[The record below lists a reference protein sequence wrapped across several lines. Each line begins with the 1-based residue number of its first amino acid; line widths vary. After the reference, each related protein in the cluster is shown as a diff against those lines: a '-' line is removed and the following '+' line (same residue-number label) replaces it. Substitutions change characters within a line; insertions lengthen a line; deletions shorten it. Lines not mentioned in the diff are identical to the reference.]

1 MVQGLRRTQPRN
13 RSVPPERRALLCSTG
28 HQLPYLQSN
37 ALRSGSPSLIAPAT
51 HTFAVAAACR
61 PLLPCTVQRIRLF
74 VRYWLPVLVWMG
86 VIFSA
91 SGDSN
96 SAARSSRII
105 GPLVRWL
112 LPDLSEEAVHAVVLF
127 VRKCGHVAE
136 YAVLA
141 LLLWRVV
148 RRPVKPGSAPWRWS
162 EAGLALAVA
171 ALYAAS
177 DELHQAFVPSRQ
189 GSVRDVLLDTSGAAL
204 ALLCLWAVGR
214 LRKRW

>member
-1 MVQGLRRTQPRN
+1 M
-13 RSVPPERRALLCSTG
+13 S
-28 HQLPYLQSN
+28 
-37 ALRSGSPSLIAPAT
+37 AT
-51 HTFAVAAACR
+51 KAFGVAAAR
-61 PLLPCTVQRIRLF
+61 TSLLPYAVQRIRLF
-74 VRYWLPVLVWMG
+74 AKYWLPVLLWMWL
-86 VIFSA
+86 IFSA
-91 SGDSN
+91 SGDSH
-96 SAARSSRII
+96 SAVRSSRII
-105 GPLVRWL
+105 APLVRWL
-112 LPDLSEEAVHAVVLF
+112 LSDLSEEAVQAVVLF

-214 LRKRW
+214 LRNRWQRAG